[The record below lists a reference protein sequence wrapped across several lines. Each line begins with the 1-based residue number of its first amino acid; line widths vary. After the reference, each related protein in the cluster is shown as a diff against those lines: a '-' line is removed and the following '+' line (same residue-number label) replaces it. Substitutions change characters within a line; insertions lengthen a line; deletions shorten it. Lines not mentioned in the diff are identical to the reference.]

1 MTSFETKVLG
11 FMGLNAVLSSAI
23 LTVVLNTGFAI
34 KDFIADLSVTD
45 TDNTSITVDVS
56 AKES

>member
-23 LTVVLNTGFAI
+23 LAVALNTGFAI
-34 KDFIADLSVTD
+34 KDFIHDLSLTD
-45 TDNTSITVDVS
+45 LDAAPITLSVS
-56 AKES
+56 AVNP

>member
-11 FMGLNAVLSSAI
+11 FMGLSAI
-23 LTVVLNTGFAI
+23 LSASILAVALNTGFAI

-56 AKES
+56 ASES